1 MRVFL
6 TLFLDLILFSTRGLR
21 PGGRSWLLA
30 EHLLVRQQL
39 IAVRRKRKRA
49 PKLTS
54 IDRVVFALSSLFVSS
69 KRLPKIS
76 IVVAHSTLLGFHR
89 ALVNRKYS
97 KLFANKFPRKPGPKG
112 PSADL
117 IKLIV
122 GIKVKNPGYGCP
134 KIALLASELLGEDID
149 EQMVRRILR
158 KYFSSQP
165 RGPGPS
171 WLNAIGIAKDVL
183 WSVDLF
189 CCDSI
194 CLQTHWVMV
203 VMDHYTRE
211 IIGVA
216 VVKGSPSGAD
226 VCRMFGSIRS
236 SSGRSPRHLSS
247 DHDPLFKFH
256 QWIANLSIFDIDE
269 VKTVPETPW
278 SHPYIERVIGTIRRE
293 YLDETLF
300 WTERD
305 LQFKLNRYTCYYN
318 EARVHSSI
326 DGKTPKGLSGKGV
339 VAKIDIRNYGWKSY
353 CDGRFSI
360 PTAA

>member
-1 MRVFL
+1 MRSVL
-6 TLFLDLILFSTRGLR
+6 TLLFDVILVMVRILK

-30 EHLLVRQQL
+30 EYLLVRQQL
-39 IAVRRKRKRA
+39 IAVRRKHKQA

-54 IDRVVFALSSLFVSS
+54 IDRIVLALSSLFINS

-76 IVVAHSTLLGFHR
+76 IVVAHSTMLGFHR

-97 KLFANKFPRKPGPKG
+97 KLFSNKFPKKPGPKG
-112 PSADL
+112 PSAEL

-122 GIKVKNPGYGCP
+122 GIKVKNPRYGCP
-134 KIALLASELLGEDID
+134 KIALLASELLGECID

-158 KYFSSQP
+158 KHFSSQP

-189 CCDSI
+189 CCESI

-216 VVKGSPSGAD
+216 VIKGSPTGVD
-226 VCRMFGSIRS
+226 VCRMFAGIRS
-236 SSGRSPRHLSS
+236 GSGRSPRHLSS

-256 QWIANLSIFDIDE
+256 RWIANLSILDIDE
-269 VKTVPETPW
+269 IKTVPETPW

-300 WTERD
+300 WNERD
-305 LQFKLNRYTCYYN
+305 LLFKLKLFTNYYN

-326 DGKTPKGLSGKGV
+326 QGKTPRGRDGGGAV
-339 VAKIDIRNYGWKSY
+339 DRIDLGSYGWKSY
-353 CDGRFSI
+353 CNGRFSI
-360 PTAA
+360 PIAA

>member
-1 MRVFL
+1 
-6 TLFLDLILFSTRGLR
+6 LDRI
-21 PGGRSWLLA
+21 
-30 EHLLVRQQL
+30 
-39 IAVRRKRKRA
+39 
-49 PKLTS
+49 
-54 IDRVVFALSSLFVSS
+54 VFALSSLFISS

-76 IVVAHSTLLGFHR
+76 IVVAHATILGFHR

-97 KLFANKFPRKPGPKG
+97 KLFSNIYPKKPGPKG

-122 GIKVKNPGYGCP
+122 EIKVKNPSYGCP
-134 KIALLASELLGEDID
+134 KIALLAIELLSQDID
-149 EQMVRRILR
+149 EQTVRRILR
-158 KYFSSQP
+158 QHFSSQP
-165 RGPGPS
+165 RGSGPS

-189 CCDSI
+189 CCESI

-211 IIGVA
+211 LIGV
-216 VVKGSPSGAD
+216 VVIKGSPSGAD
-226 VCRMFGSIRS
+226 VCRMFSSIRY

-256 QWIANLSIFDIDE
+256 RWMANLRIFNINE
-269 VKTVPETPW
+269 IKTVPEAPW

-293 YLDETLF
+293 CLDEMLF
-300 WTERD
+300 WSERD
-305 LQFKLNRYTCYYN
+305 LQFKLNRFIVYYN

-326 DGKTPKGLSGKGV
+326 QGKTPKGLSGNGA
-339 VAKIDIRNYGWKSY
+339 VAKIDIQNYGWKSY
-353 CDGRFSI
+353 CNGRFSI
-360 PTAA
+360 PIAA